1 MPLFFAEEIQKQI
14 YYKNKKININKIKEI
29 CINLCYKNNINYIPI
44 KIIYLIIYL
53 EKNNYKFKLINKIF
67 NKSLKRSYKI
77 LSKFLYKIIQYKW
90 LNIVKISINNN
101 VEDELIKY
109 FLNLYE
115 LYINEENINDIYKYQ
130 LYFIFNHKVG
140 YYRQFCKFMRDNI
153 YKTYFFIPII
163 FSKISKS
170 NLILNNIFV
179 ID

>member
-109 FLNLYE
+109 FLNL
-115 LYINEENINDIYKYQ
+115 
-130 LYFIFNHKVG
+130 
-140 YYRQFCKFMRDNI
+140 
-153 YKTYFFIPII
+153 
-163 FSKISKS
+163 
-170 NLILNNIFV
+170 
-179 ID
+179 